1 MEELSWL
8 NEKAIK
14 AALVSDWEEAIK
26 LNLEILKID
35 KESIEALCRLARA
48 YLEKG
53 ELKSAKKTYQKV
65 LKLDRFNPIAKRNL
79 EKIKEN
85 VSVPLINKQKKQI
98 TNGLF
103 LEEPGKTITVK
114 LVRLASPKILLCQN
128 VADEV
133 NLNLKKRFIMVSDDK
148 KNYLGRLPDDLSRRL
163 IQLISLGN
171 RYISVIKSV
180 GKNNLEIFIKEVK
193 RSKRNKNTPS
203 FPISP
208 DQYNSFLPSE
218 VIDRPSLQM
227 NSYPE
232 ES

>member
-1 MEELSWL
+1 MEESSLLS
-8 NEKAIK
+8 EKAIK
-14 AALVSDWEEAIK
+14 AALELDWDGAIR

-35 KESIEALCRLARA
+35 KESIETLCRLARA

-53 ELKSAKKTYQKV
+53 ELKPAKKTYQEV

-85 VSVPLINKQKKQI
+85 ISIPSLNKQRKPI

-114 LVRLASPKILLCQN
+114 LVRLTSPKVLLCQN
-128 VADEV
+128 VANEV
-133 NLNLKKRFIMVSDDK
+133 KLNVKKRFIIVSDEK
-148 KNYLGRLPDDLSRRL
+148 NNYLGRLPDDLSHRL
-163 IQLISLGN
+163 IRLISLGN
-171 RYISVIKSV
+171 HYVSVIKSV
-180 GKNNLEIFIKEVK
+180 GKNNLEVFIKEIK

-218 VIDRPSLQM
+218 VIDALDSEM